1 MFAEDPTQQL
11 LRLLVR
17 SDATE
22 ADYSSSNSFAAGTD
36 IRTDRSDPTM
46 SPSRAVF
53 KAPDRAFAERSPC
66 AQVHRQ
72 KALSGLLW
80 RPACRHDATKLA
92 LRAVARAPGARPA
105 LDAPL

>member
-1 MFAEDPTQQL
+1 MQQL
-11 LRLLVR
+11 LKLLFWR
-17 SDATE
+17 DATE
-22 ADYSSSNSFAAGTD
+22 ADYSSSNSSVGTD
-36 IRTDRSDPTM
+36 VRTDRLDPTVR
-46 SPSRAVF
+46 PSRAAL
-53 KAPDRAFAERSPC
+53 KAPGRAFAERSPC